1 MDPLTAWALAIRAG
15 FEMVTEIVK
24 GQPIDVKIKA
34 WERWD
39 RQMDTLER
47 IFNFN
52 MPKPVADP
60 KPKEH

>member
-24 GQPIDVKIKA
+24 GQPIEVKIKA

-47 IFNFN
+47 IFNVN
-52 MPKPVADP
+52 AP
-60 KPKEH
+60 KPKP